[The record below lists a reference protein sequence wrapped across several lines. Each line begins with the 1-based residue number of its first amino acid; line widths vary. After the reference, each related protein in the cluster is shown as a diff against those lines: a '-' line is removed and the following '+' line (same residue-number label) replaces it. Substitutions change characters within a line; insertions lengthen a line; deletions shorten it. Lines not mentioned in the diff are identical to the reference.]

1 MNGWHAVVL
10 GLALGVTASA
20 LAVVY
25 SQHRSR
31 ALFVELQRLEQE
43 QAELD
48 TQWGR
53 LELEQ
58 STWATQGRI
67 ERLAREQLNMRLPD
81 FEREEIVVLQ

>member
-1 MNGWHAVVL
+1 MTGQSAVAM
-10 GLALGVTASA
+10 GLTLAVIVSA

-25 SQHRSR
+25 SQHYSR

-67 ERLAREQLNMRLPD
+67 ERLAREELGMRLPD